1 MDNNNK
7 KLSDVESELFA
18 LVNSINNL
26 YKKYQEGTIN
36 DNFFRKAIKNA
47 MKGLLKIK
55 MYFNEKNISL
65 SEVLIYMNFIEQ
77 YNRTTKIF
85 KEIYVVSSPEEFIEI
100 GNKNMSQFD
109 KNLRNSILE
118 LPGITSEITASFIT
132 LMDAL
137 KLEGLTSSDLI
148 LKLFKELKRSVKK
161 FPGLDAIQ
169 LEINEIY
176 NHVIKNPQ
184 NIFKNKRFRDIIVDK
199 LYQIF
204 KEFQRKLNLNP

>member
-1 MDNNNK
+1 
-7 KLSDVESELFA
+7 L
-18 LVNSINNL
+18 
-26 YKKYQEGTIN
+26 
-36 DNFFRKAIKNA
+36 
-47 MKGLLKIK
+47 
-55 MYFNEKNISL
+55 YFNEKNISL

-77 YNRTTKIF
+77 YNRAIKIF
-85 KEIYVVSSPEEFIEI
+85 KEIYVLSSPEEFIEI
-100 GNKNMSQFD
+100 GDKNMSHFD
-109 KNLRNSILE
+109 SNLRNSILE
-118 LPGITSEITASFIT
+118 LPRITSEITASFIT

-137 KLEGLTSSDLI
+137 KLEGLTSNDLV